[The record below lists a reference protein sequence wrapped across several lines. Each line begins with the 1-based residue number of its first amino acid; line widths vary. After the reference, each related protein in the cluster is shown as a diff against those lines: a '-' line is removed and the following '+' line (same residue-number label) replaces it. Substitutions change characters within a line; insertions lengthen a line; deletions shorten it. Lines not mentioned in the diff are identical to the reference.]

1 MAQSTLIF
9 NLVKNILTITI
20 LTFKMLTLIIDC
32 YKKLNCIESFYS
44 QNFID

>member
-1 MAQSTLIF
+1 MEQTTLVF
-9 NLVKNILTITI
+9 DFVKNILTITI